1 MCKPIKIFGMLLL
14 LFVVYSCSEE
24 IDESSRYVFKY
35 ETILS
40 YLQKHE
46 AYHDYAEVLTKVNIG
61 KYSDSKVSQ
70 LMSAR
75 GNYTVFAP
83 TNEAIAEYLQS
94 LVDEGLISEPS
105 WDAFTDSA
113 KLDSIRKVIVFNSI
127 IDGGDEQNNF
137 Y

>member
-1 MCKPIKIFGMLLL
+1 MFKPIRVFGVLLL
-14 LFVVYSCSEE
+14 LFMAYSCSEK

-40 YLQKHE
+40 YLQKHD
-46 AYHDYAEVLTKVNIG
+46 AYHDYAELLNKVNIG
-61 KYSDSKVSQ
+61 KYSSSKVGQ

-83 TNEAIAEYLQS
+83 TNKAIQDYLET

-105 WDAFTDSA
+105 WM
-113 KLDSIRKVIVFNSI
+113 LLQIV
-127 IDGGDEQNNF
+127 
-137 Y
+137 